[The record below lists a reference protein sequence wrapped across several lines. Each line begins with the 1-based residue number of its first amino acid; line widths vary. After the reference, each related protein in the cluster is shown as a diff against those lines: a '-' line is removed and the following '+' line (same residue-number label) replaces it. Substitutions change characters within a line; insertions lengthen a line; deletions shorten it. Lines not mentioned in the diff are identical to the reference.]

1 MELGRAACRLAGARA
16 FLRPSTSTPQQ
27 IRIFTSDSSPLSA
40 AAGAAV
46 ASSPRDRVV
55 FRAPSA
61 SQVRAESLREK
72 LEARA
77 QEKPLPPRPT
87 PIPHVNLWTRPRSQQ
102 NSPAGAARS
111 PLTGSDLLASIR
123 SDVDRSTS
131 NLAQGGGGGPAT
143 GMALFQISDFYK
155 KHNMSHVEM
164 RLRPSTGRTVSVH
177 GAMDVARAFKVLEG
191 HCRANNIKSESRQ
204 QKFHERPA
212 LKRKRLRRERW
223 RDRFGAGFR
232 ATISRVMELRG
243 QGW

>member
-16 FLRPSTSTPQQ
+16 SLRPSPSTPQQ
-27 IRIFTSDSSPLSA
+27 IRIFSSDSSPLSA

-46 ASSPRDRVV
+46 ASSPANKDV

-77 QEKPLPPRPT
+77 QENPLPPRPA
-87 PIPHVNLWTRPRSQQ
+87 PIPRVNLWTLPRGQP
-102 NSPAGAARS
+102 NSSAGVAKS
-111 PLTGSDLLASIR
+111 PFTGSDLLANIR

-131 NLAQGGGGGPAT
+131 NLAQGGAPAT
-143 GMALFQISDFYK
+143 GMTLFQISDFYK
-155 KHNMSHVEM
+155 KHNMSQVEM

-191 HCRANNIKSESRQ
+191 HCRANNVKNDARQ
-204 QKFHERPA
+204 QRFHERPA

-223 RDRFGAGFR
+223 RERFGAGFR